1 LQTIKMEVR
10 GKKVYIYLR
19 NELTRTEY
27 ITTVDKT
34 EFEICVEKHKE
45 LGNSDPVKFAI
56 LDYILKG
63 HCVMPITTSDKIKKF
78 LDKIWGHRRDGL
90 RDKYYYR

>member
-1 LQTIKMEVR
+1 MQTIKMEVR

>member
-1 LQTIKMEVR
+1 MMKMEVR
-10 GKKVYIYLR
+10 GKKVHIYLR
-19 NELTRTEY
+19 DELTRIEY
-27 ITTVDKT
+27 TTAVDKT

-63 HCVMPITTSDKIKKF
+63 HCIMPITNYDKIKKS
-78 LDKIWGHRRDGL
+78 
-90 RDKYYYR
+90 

>member
-1 LQTIKMEVR
+1 MEVR
-10 GKKVYIYLR
+10 GKKVHIYLR

>member
-1 LQTIKMEVR
+1 M
-10 GKKVYIYLR
+10 YIYLR